1 MYRLKN
7 IGLFCSRRIRRQDE
21 IAFVIARRYGLEK
34 LYLEAREQGLKP
46 IEALEEWDLIR
57 PEDIS
62 LFEKEGGQG

>member
-7 IGLFCSRRIRRQDE
+7 IGLFRSRRIRRQDE
-21 IAFVIARRYGLEK
+21 IALGIARRYGLEK

-57 PEDIS
+57 PEDRS